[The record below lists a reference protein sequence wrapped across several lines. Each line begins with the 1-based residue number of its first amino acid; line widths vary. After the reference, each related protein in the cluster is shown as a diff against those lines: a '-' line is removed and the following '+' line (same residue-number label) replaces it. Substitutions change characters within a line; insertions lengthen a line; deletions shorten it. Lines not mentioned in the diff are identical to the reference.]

1 MRRTSGRSPRKSA
14 QIPGYRGIVIV
25 DTENYTGRSSADQ
38 EIISAAI
45 PEILKSSFDRAG
57 LLAIWQNRQFPRE
70 RGDGYVFGFNP
81 NEMPSI
87 IHPWLGELED
97 VLFELTTPPAPIRFR
112 VSLHIGPIPVEGL
125 AHDGNGTPRN
135 DAHRLLNADQLR
147 AVLERASPHVTRVVS
162 ILSSRCYE
170 DAVIGGRTLHPDHFV
185 EVSATVRG
193 KQFQQRAWIYV
204 PTPSGSL
211 FDPLLS
217 RSPSPEIE
225 LPGLAPEHSRANS
238 ATNWVSGGNLNTG
251 VIHGDQTSSHY
262 A

>member
-1 MRRTSGRSPRKSA
+1 MRRTSGSSPQKRA
-14 QIPGYRGIVIV
+14 QIPGYRGIVVV
-25 DTENYTGRSSADQ
+25 DAENYTDRPSTEQ

-45 PEILKSSFDRAG
+45 PEILESSFDRAG
-57 LLAIWQNRQFPRE
+57 LSAVWQSRKFPHE
-70 RGDGYVFGFNP
+70 RGDGYVFGFAP
-81 NEMPSI
+81 DEMPSV
-87 IHPWLGELED
+87 IHPWLGVLED
-97 VLFELTTPPAPIRFR
+97 VLFELATPPAPIRFR

-125 AHDGNGTPRN
+125 AYDGNGTPRN
-135 DAHRLLNADQLR
+135 DVHRLVNADQLR
-147 AVLERASPHVTRVVS
+147 AVLDRASPHVTRVVS

-170 DAVIGGRTLHPDHFV
+170 DAVLSGRTLHPDHFV

-193 KQFQQRAWIYV
+193 KQFKQQAWIYV

-217 RSPSPEIE
+217 RSPTPDVESPGRT
-225 LPGLAPEHSRANS
+225 PPYPQARS